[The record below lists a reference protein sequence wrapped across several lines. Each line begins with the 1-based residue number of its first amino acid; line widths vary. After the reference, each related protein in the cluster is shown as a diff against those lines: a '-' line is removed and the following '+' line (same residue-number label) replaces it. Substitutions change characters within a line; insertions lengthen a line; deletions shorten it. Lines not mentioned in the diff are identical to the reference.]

1 MSEFSPQIVLEQLKK
16 TVSSR
21 IQSSLDAIYQICIEQ
36 QKRGLSE
43 FSYSTIARLGKGR
56 GVPAAQSIRNKTG
69 EPYRTLI
76 ASFVKASG
84 KSEKPK
90 ATTSKS
96 KRYAWI
102 DELKDP
108 VVKLQANILY
118 SQKIAAEKL
127 VKEIAPIDQVI
138 EIFDGDS
145 SASSTSKLTNLE
157 RDALEYLISSEFLRR
172 QRLELGPNGSI
183 LTVDEQE
190 TFFPVA
196 TLDAIKKHYNICN
209 QGLGIHS

>member
-1 MSEFSPQIVLEQLKK
+1 MSEISPQIVLEQLKK

-36 QKRGLSE
+36 QERGLSE
-43 FSYSTIARLGKGR
+43 FGYSTIARLGKGR

-76 ASFVKASG
+76 ASFGKTSE
-84 KSEKPK
+84 KSEKSN

-108 VVKLQANILY
+108 VIKLQANILY

-127 VKEIAPIDQVI
+127 AKEIAPIDQVI

-145 SASSTSKLTNLE
+145 SASTTAKLTNLE
-157 RDALEYLISSEFLRR
+157 RDALEHLISSEFLRR

-183 LTVDEQE
+183 LTVDKQE

-196 TLDAIKKHYNICN
+196 TLDAIKKALQY
-209 QGLGIHS
+209 L

>member
-1 MSEFSPQIVLEQLKK
+1 MSPQIVLEQLKK

-21 IQSSLDAIYQICIEQ
+21 IQSSLDAIYQVCIEQ
-36 QKRGLSE
+36 QERGLSE

-76 ASFVKASG
+76 ASFVNTSG
-84 KSEKPK
+84 KSEKSK

-127 VKEIAPIDQVI
+127 VKEIVPIDQVI

-145 SASSTSKLTNLE
+145 SASTTAKLTNLE
-157 RDALEYLISSEFLRR
+157 RDALEHLISSEFLRR

-196 TLDAIKKHYNICN
+196 TLDAIKKALQY
-209 QGLGIHS
+209 L

>member
-1 MSEFSPQIVLEQLKK
+1 MSEISPQIVLEQLKK
-16 TVSSR
+16 TASSR
-21 IQSSLDAIYQICIEQ
+21 IQSSLNAIYQICIEQ
-36 QKRGLSE
+36 QERGLSE

-76 ASFVKASG
+76 ASFVNTSG

-127 VKEIAPIDQVI
+127 VKEIVPIDQVI

-145 SASSTSKLTNLE
+145 SASTTAKLTNLE
-157 RDALEYLISSEFLRR
+157 RDALEHLISSEFLRR
-172 QRLELGPNGSI
+172 QRLEIGPNGSI

-196 TLDAIKKHYNICN
+196 TLDAIKKALQY
-209 QGLGIHS
+209 L

>member
-1 MSEFSPQIVLEQLKK
+1 MSEISPQIVLEQLKK

-21 IQSSLDAIYQICIEQ
+21 IQSSLDAIYQVCIEQ
-36 QKRGLSE
+36 QERGLSE

-76 ASFVKASG
+76 ASFVNTSG
-84 KSEKPK
+84 KSEKSK

-127 VKEIAPIDQVI
+127 VKEIVPIDQVI

-145 SASSTSKLTNLE
+145 SASTTAKLTNLE
-157 RDALEYLISSEFLRR
+157 RDALEHLISSEFLRR

-196 TLDAIKKHYNICN
+196 TLDAIKKALQY
-209 QGLGIHS
+209 L

>member
-1 MSEFSPQIVLEQLKK
+1 MSEISPQIVLEQLKK

-36 QKRGLSE
+36 QERGLSE

-76 ASFVKASG
+76 ASFVNTSG
-84 KSEKPK
+84 KSEKSK

-127 VKEIAPIDQVI
+127 VKEIVPIDQVI

-145 SASSTSKLTNLE
+145 SASTTAKLTNLE
-157 RDALEYLISSEFLRR
+157 RDALEHLISSEFLRR

-196 TLDAIKKHYNICN
+196 TLDAIKKALQY
-209 QGLGIHS
+209 L

>member
-1 MSEFSPQIVLEQLKK
+1 MTKISTQTVLEQLKK
-16 TVSSR
+16 QASPRMQNT
-21 IQSSLDAIYQICIEQ
+21 LDAIFTVCTEQ
-36 QKRGLSE
+36 QERGLNE
-43 FSYSTIARLGKGR
+43 FSYTTVASLGNGR
-56 GVPAAQSIRNKTG
+56 GVPKAQSIRNDSG

-76 ASFVKASG
+76 ASFVDAAG
-84 KSEKPK
+84 KPEKSN
-90 ATTSKS
+90 TTTNKS
-96 KRYAWI
+96 KRDSWI

-118 SQKIAAEKL
+118 SQKVAAEKL

-145 SASSTSKLTNLE
+145 SASTVSKLTNLE
-157 RDALEYLISSEFLRR
+157 RDALEHLISTEFMRR

-183 LTVDEQE
+183 LTANEKK

-196 TLDAIKKHYNICN
+196 TLDAIKKALQY
-209 QGLGIHS
+209 L

>member
-1 MSEFSPQIVLEQLKK
+1 MSEISPQIVLEQLKK

-36 QKRGLSE
+36 QERGLSE

-76 ASFVKASG
+76 ASFVNTSG

-127 VKEIAPIDQVI
+127 VKEIVPIDQVI

-145 SASSTSKLTNLE
+145 SASTTAKLTNLE
-157 RDALEYLISSEFLRR
+157 RDALEHLISSEFLRR
-172 QRLELGPNGSI
+172 QRLEIGPNGSI

-196 TLDAIKKHYNICN
+196 TLDAIKKALQY
-209 QGLGIHS
+209 L

>member
-1 MSEFSPQIVLEQLKK
+1 MSEISPQIVLEQLKK

-36 QKRGLSE
+36 QERGLSE

-145 SASSTSKLTNLE
+145 SASSTAKLTNLE
-157 RDALEYLISSEFLRR
+157 RDALEHLISSEFLRR
-172 QRLELGPNGSI
+172 QRLEIGANGSI

-196 TLDAIKKHYNICN
+196 TLDAIKKALQY
-209 QGLGIHS
+209 L

>member
-1 MSEFSPQIVLEQLKK
+1 MSEISPQIVLEQLKK

-36 QKRGLSE
+36 QERGLSE
-43 FSYSTIARLGKGR
+43 FGYSTIARLGKGR

-76 ASFVKASG
+76 ASFVKTIE
-84 KSEKPK
+84 KSEKSNT
-90 ATTSKS
+90 TTSKS

-127 VKEIAPIDQVI
+127 AEEIAPIDQVI

-145 SASSTSKLTNLE
+145 SASTTAKLTNLE
-157 RDALEYLISSEFLRR
+157 RDALEHLISSEFLRR

-183 LTVDEQE
+183 LTVDKQE

-196 TLDAIKKHYNICN
+196 TLDAIKKALQY
-209 QGLGIHS
+209 L

>member
-1 MSEFSPQIVLEQLKK
+1 MSEISPQIVLEQLKK

-36 QKRGLSE
+36 QERGLSE

-145 SASSTSKLTNLE
+145 SASSTAKLTNLE
-157 RDALEYLISSEFLRR
+157 RDALEHLISSEFLRR
-172 QRLELGPNGSI
+172 QRLEIGPNGSI

-196 TLDAIKKHYNICN
+196 TLDAIKKALQY
-209 QGLGIHS
+209 L

>member
-1 MSEFSPQIVLEQLKK
+1 MSEISPQIVLEQLKK

-36 QKRGLSE
+36 QERGLSE

-76 ASFVKASG
+76 ASFVNTSG
-84 KSEKPK
+84 KCEKPK

-127 VKEIAPIDQVI
+127 VKEIVPIDQVI

-145 SASSTSKLTNLE
+145 SASTTAKLTNLE
-157 RDALEYLISSEFLRR
+157 RDALEHLISSEFLRR
-172 QRLELGPNGSI
+172 QRLEIGPNGSI

-196 TLDAIKKHYNICN
+196 TLDAIKKALQY
-209 QGLGIHS
+209 L

>member
-1 MSEFSPQIVLEQLKK
+1 MSEISPQMILEQLKK

-21 IQSSLDAIYQICIEQ
+21 VQASLDAIYLICEEQ
-36 QKRGLSE
+36 QQRGLNE
-43 FSYSTIARLGKGR
+43 FSYTTIARLGKGR

-76 ASFVKASG
+76 VSFANITPKSNKSVASTNKGQS
-84 KSEKPK
+84 
-90 ATTSKS
+90 
-96 KRYAWI
+96 YAWI

-108 VVKLQANILY
+108 VVRLQANILY

-145 SASSTSKLTNLE
+145 SASAVTKLTNLE
-157 RDALEYLISSEFLRR
+157 RDALEHLISTEFMRT

-183 LTVDEQE
+183 LTANKKER
-190 TFFPVA
+190 FFPVA
-196 TLDAIKKHYNICN
+196 TLDAIKKALQY
-209 QGLGIHS
+209 L

>member
-1 MSEFSPQIVLEQLKK
+1 MSEISPQIVFEQLKK

-36 QKRGLSE
+36 QERGLSE

-84 KSEKPK
+84 KSEKPN
-90 ATTSKS
+90 APTSKS

-145 SASSTSKLTNLE
+145 SASTTAKLTNLE
-157 RDALEYLISSEFLRR
+157 RDALEHLISSEFLRR

-196 TLDAIKKHYNICN
+196 TLDAIKKALQY
-209 QGLGIHS
+209 L